1 MEFLDI
7 GDGTAVRLDKITAI
21 VRTTFPIMPDLK
33 SNSTA
38 VEKKS
43 LYMQS
48 RITFHTADGK
58 EWITSD
64 QKAIEF
70 IEDFFLIRTFQRRWN

>member
-7 GDGTAVRLDKITAI
+7 GDGTRVRLDKITA
-21 VRTTFPIMPDLK
+21 VRTT
-33 SNSTA
+33 T
-38 VEKKS
+38 E
-43 LYMQS
+43 
-48 RITFHTADGK
+48 RITFHTVDHK

-70 IEDFFLIRTFQRRWN
+70 IEDFFLIRTFQRRS

>member
-7 GDGTAVRLDKITAI
+7 GDGTAVRLDKITA
-21 VRTTFPIMPDLK
+21 VRTTEDIQTGLK
-33 SNSTA
+33 
-38 VEKKS
+38 
-43 LYMQS
+43 
-48 RITFHTADGK
+48 RIIFHTSDHK

-70 IEDFFLIRTFQRRWN
+70 IKDFFLIRTYQRRS

>member
-7 GDGTAVRLDKITAI
+7 GDGTIIRLDKITAR
-21 VRTTFPIMPDLK
+21 RTTLDPQTGAK
-33 SNSTA
+33 
-38 VEKKS
+38 
-43 LYMQS
+43 
-48 RITFHTADGK
+48 RITFHTVDHK

-70 IEDFFLIRTFQRRWN
+70 LENFFLIRTFQRRT

>member
-7 GDGTAVRLDKITAI
+7 GDGTRVRLDKITA
-21 VRTTFPIMPDLK
+21 VRTTTEYITGQPP
-33 SNSTA
+33 A
-38 VEKKS
+38 R
-43 LYMQS
+43 
-48 RITFHTADGK
+48 RITFYTTDRR

-70 IEDFFLIRTFQRRWN
+70 IEDFFLIRTFQRRS

>member
-7 GDGTAVRLDKITAI
+7 GDGTAVRLDQITAI
-21 VRTTFPIMPDLK
+21 VKTTFPMMPDPK

-38 VEKKS
+38 AEKKS

-58 EWITSD
+58 E
-64 QKAIEF
+64 
-70 IEDFFLIRTFQRRWN
+70 

>member
-70 IEDFFLIRTFQRRWN
+70 IEDFFRIRTFQRRS

>member
-7 GDGTAVRLDKITAI
+7 GDGTTVRLDKITA
-21 VRTTFPIMPDLK
+21 VRTTEDIQSGLK
-33 SNSTA
+33 
-38 VEKKS
+38 
-43 LYMQS
+43 
-48 RITFHTADGK
+48 RIVFHTTDHK

-70 IEDFFLIRTFQRRWN
+70 IEDFFLIRTFQRRS

>member
-21 VRTTFPIMPDLK
+21 VRTTFPIMPDPK

-38 VEKKS
+38 AQKKT
-43 LYMQS
+43 LYMQN
-48 RITFHTADGK
+48 RITFHTADAK
-58 EWITSD
+58 EWITND

-70 IEDFFLIRTFQRRWN
+70 IEDFFLIRTFQRRS

>member
-70 IEDFFLIRTFQRRWN
+70 IEDFFLIRTFQRRS

>member
-48 RITFHTADGK
+48 RITFHTSDGK

-70 IEDFFLIRTFQRRWN
+70 IEDFFLIRTFQRRS

>member
-7 GDGTAVRLDKITAI
+7 GGGTVVRLDKITA
-21 VRTTFPIMPDLK
+21 RTTETLASGLTRM
-33 SNSTA
+33 
-38 VEKKS
+38 
-43 LYMQS
+43 
-48 RITFHTADGK
+48 TFHTTDHK

-70 IEDFFLIRTFQRRWN
+70 IEDFFLIRTFQRRS